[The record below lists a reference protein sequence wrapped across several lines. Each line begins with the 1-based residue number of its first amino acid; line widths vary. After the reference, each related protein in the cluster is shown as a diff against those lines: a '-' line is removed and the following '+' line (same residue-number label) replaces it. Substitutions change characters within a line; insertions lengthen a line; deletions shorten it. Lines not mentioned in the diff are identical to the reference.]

1 MQEATVLSIA
11 PPILFSPNS
20 EESVYATASEIEDQQ
35 QQQQQAVS
43 VLTEQAESSGHDG
56 DQYQSTDIGT
66 DEPGGYLSTS
76 EHSGSP
82 DPIQMG
88 GSGATDDLPEGDD
101 DATTPRAENVATI
114 VAVTPPAHRSGEAA
128 LFMTP
133 SPQPTPS
140 AASTAKAERR
150 ARRSSGVSLPLV
162 YRPSRLSVQAAK
174 SVEAIAVLDVI
185 SPKDARKARGKSNMP
200 SSSYCRLTKSRYSRQ
215 AGD

>member
-20 EESVYATASEIEDQQ
+20 EESVYATASEIED
-35 QQQQQAVS
+35 QQQQAVS

-82 DPIQMG
+82 DPMQMG

-101 DATTPRAENVATI
+101 DAATRADRV
-114 VAVTPPAHRSGEAA
+114 
-128 LFMTP
+128 
-133 SPQPTPS
+133 
-140 AASTAKAERR
+140 
-150 ARRSSGVSLPLV
+150 
-162 YRPSRLSVQAAK
+162 
-174 SVEAIAVLDVI
+174 
-185 SPKDARKARGKSNMP
+185 
-200 SSSYCRLTKSRYSRQ
+200 
-215 AGD
+215 